1 MKLGAVNNFQ
11 TTFYGVKVNNL
22 KKINRNIVKV
32 SCDNHQKPK
41 GLTTSPIRR
50 DLDDLG
56 DEPFMQGVSRV
67 SGAAWY
73 SFLATLTCGCLTGI
87 FESS

>member
-50 DLDDLG
+50 GLDDLG